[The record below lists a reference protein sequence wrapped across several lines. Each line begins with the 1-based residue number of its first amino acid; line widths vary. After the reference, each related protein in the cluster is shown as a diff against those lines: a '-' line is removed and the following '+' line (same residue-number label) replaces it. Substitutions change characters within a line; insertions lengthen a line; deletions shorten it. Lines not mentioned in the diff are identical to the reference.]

1 LHIDQERAMSHRR
14 FALRLFALI
23 QGSVILGMSLLVLSA
38 FFLLDLGPTAR
49 RPELIRYIVYGS
61 IFAVFLNLLAFWRL
75 RSVRRLLKV
84 WDRGQEPDESLSRH
98 AQGQA
103 LTSPNH
109 ILIEFVGA
117 VLVLIAIAIYADVKV
132 LRYQL
137 VQDLGN
143 AALTVAF
150 SLGMIFVISM
160 GLRTLLRPVLSRIS
174 LTPLPTLGRF
184 PVAVRMTLAVTLVSL
199 LILVFA
205 GAFVHSYV
213 IKILDE
219 NLGQERVRWLEETVV
234 PLAQSMSPAHLL
246 AQGAQLARSG
256 EELFLLNREA
266 RYVERMP
273 ARYELLENE
282 VQVLAQQQAPF
293 LYKRDFSL
301 LRVAAV
307 PLDDEQVLC
316 VAYESQAGTLPIVQK
331 MLHVLV
337 ASSLCA
343 LALAFSVGLVTS
355 LDVSR
360 TVHYVAE
367 RLVELASED
376 VPGPHRVISQ
386 TSLDE
391 IGDLVQAFNR
401 IQQQIDAYTE
411 QLRESFS
418 TLEKASNQRK
428 KLLETTVG
436 LTVPVIPVAEGLVV
450 VPLSGYFDEERAT
463 HIRPNLLKGIADLRA
478 RVAIIDLTAIAEV
491 SEPLAE
497 HLSRT
502 ARSVTLMGCQVVL
515 TGVSADVAWALTQVG
530 SGLETL
536 LTRRDLEDGLAYA
549 YSRLAAN

>member
-1 LHIDQERAMSHRR
+1 MSHRR

-38 FFLLDLGPTAR
+38 FFLLDLGPTGR
-49 RPELIRYIVYGS
+49 RPELIRYVVYGS

-75 RSVRRLLKV
+75 RPVLHLLQM
-84 WDRGQEPDESLSRH
+84 WDRGEEPGESFLRY
-98 AQGQA
+98 AQGRA

-117 VLVLIAIAIYADVKV
+117 VLVLVVIAIYADVRV

-150 SLGMIFVISM
+150 SLGMIFAISM

-184 PVAVRMTLAVTLVSL
+184 SVAVRMTLAIALVSL

-213 IKILDE
+213 IKTLDE
-219 NLGQERVRWLEETVV
+219 SLGQERARWLEEAVV

-266 RYVERMP
+266 KYIERMP
-273 ARYELLENE
+273 ARYELLEYE
-282 VQVLAQQQAPF
+282 VQVLARQRAPF

-307 PLDDEQVLC
+307 PLDDDQVLC
-316 VAYESQAGTLPIVQK
+316 VAYESQAGTSPIVQK
-331 MLHVLV
+331 MLRVLV
-337 ASSLCA
+337 AYSLCA

-360 TVHYVAE
+360 TVHYVAD
-367 RLVELASED
+367 RLVELARED
-376 VPGPHRVISQ
+376 VPELHGVIPQ

-391 IGDLVQAFNR
+391 IGDLVQALNR
-401 IQQQIDAYTE
+401 IQQRTDAYTE
-411 QLRESFS
+411 QLRESVS
-418 TLEKASNQRK
+418 ALEKANDQRK
-428 KLLETTVG
+428 KLLETMVG

-463 HIRPNLLKGIADLRA
+463 HIRPNLLKGIADSRA
-478 RVAIIDLTAIAEV
+478 RVAIIDLTAIAKV

-497 HLSRT
+497 HLSRA

-515 TGVSADVAWALTQVG
+515 TGASADVAWALTQIG
-530 SGLETL
+530 PGLETL

-549 YSRLAAN
+549 YSRRTAN